1 MCTKYDQNTK
11 LKSAVKLVFVTNLF
25 SCKKYSNNADK
36 RTIEP
41 VWLGTF
47 LTFLTTRWNFREFVQ
62 SCSSRWMWAANR
74 GVEPRWKLL
83 DTSLCSTKVWRGKL
97 QGSYFSNFTILG
109 KLPVRF
115 CFLQFNIL
123 IAPALS
129 TVLPNKKCNTR
140 TIPKVCH
147 SFRIQMS
154 TENTVGIWIADF

>member
-97 QGSYFSNFTILG
+97 
-109 KLPVRF
+109 PVRF
-115 CFLQFNIL
+115 CFFAIQHFDC
-123 IAPALS
+123 PTLS
-129 TVLPNKKCNTR
+129 TVLPAIKYNQWVSIILSNRLFLK
-140 TIPKVCH
+140 
-147 SFRIQMS
+147 F
-154 TENTVGIWIADF
+154 GIHKSGI